1 MAITNRGSGWEWAQS
16 WWLLLPLGWLT
27 ACLGFIYAGLRAGRF
42 KWTLTGLI
50 YGAVTVGCF
59 YFFLQ
64 QPEPAVGSE
73 AQTDPVALIVGL
85 IFFGMWPVGVI
96 HALLIRKEFLLHMD
110 ARSKVDERELDR
122 RRTEVAAE
130 YKVSDNR
137 IDEALVYFKD
147 DDFTVRMMS
156 TLFSVLPFAPDFRTY
171 YNVEG
176 AVKRL
181 QPDASEAAI
190 AKAQQLALEDD
201 VVSALKVG
209 RALDTADTGLGIVTG
224 ARNIYSHVK
233 DTPGRRTF
241 EADPQQ
247 AADAAIKA
255 LAMAYM
261 VAKLFDGGI
270 TDKVRQFFEL
280 KAGKEMALYFASAEV
295 ALPFTD
301 NLLEAGGNWM
311 NSLLESAGKDSQKRF
326 EGFAGG
332 GALGQAKQILEQ
344 LQTQMDG
351 FLAQVKMYADPLLE
365 KAKSIA
371 PTVLNAADSISGGVA
386 TAVDFMPAWRYLS
399 ARLAAESVASRALKG
414 PQS

>member
-1 MAITNRGSGWEWAQS
+1 MAITNRGAGWEWAQS

-27 ACLGFIYAGLRAGRF
+27 AGLGFIYAGLRTGRF

-50 YGAVTVGCF
+50 YSAVTVGCF

-73 AQTDPVALIVGL
+73 AQTDPIALAVGL
-85 IFFGMWPVGVI
+85 VFFGMWPVGVI

-110 ARSKVDERELDR
+110 AKSKVDEREFDR

-156 TLFSVLPFAPDFRTY
+156 SLFSVLPFAPDFRTY

-181 QPDASEAAI
+181 HPDASEAAI
-190 AKAQQLALEDD
+190 A
-201 VVSALKVG
+201 ALKVG
-209 RALDTADTGLGIVTG
+209 RALDTADTGLGILTG
-224 ARNIYSHVK
+224 ARNIYSHIK

-261 VAKLFDGGI
+261 VAKLFDGSI

-311 NSLLESAGKDSQKRF
+311 NSLLENAGKNSQQRF

-332 GALGQAKQILEQ
+332 GALVEAKRILEQ

-371 PTVLNAADSISGGVA
+371 PTVLNAADSITGGVA

-399 ARLAAESVASRALKG
+399 ARLAAESVASRALKA
-414 PQS
+414 PL